1 MEYDSANQ
9 LANPDGSHWAGSF
22 TSNVGAVTGCTREQ
36 VTGRPEELSASA
48 ARGCAGQMIV
58 SEEKPSQKGGY
69 GFSYGDKSVRD
80 LLPSPHGA
88 LPNFN
93 KYLNIGINSDLSH
106 KAYNQNSCMKVG
118 GKRKSKKHSRKMK
131 KYHKGTKSV
140 TRKGHKDFETYK
152 GSKRYSEKRLKK
164 LIGRKTMRSPIF
176 PFAGGKKKFHK
187 GTKSVT
193 RKGHKDFETYKGSK
207 RYSEKRLKKLIG
219 RKTMRSPI
227 FPFAGGKKKFHKGT
241 KSVTRKGHK
250 DFETYKGSK
259 RYSEKRLK
267 KLIGRKTMRSPIFPY
282 AGGYASGAFFASG
295 TDDQL
300 IANRPCSESVD
311 IVHGLKQC
319 GRASSGPQL
328 TGGAIGF
335 RHVYPTYEAVTGDL
349 KHNLKYGGRKGK
361 KNARKPSRKMSGG
374 YCQYMSNQPFSLGY
388 STGSVELGAN
398 NSALANP
405 VPYTPQNKCVGKQ

>member
-22 TSNVGAVTGCTREQ
+22 TSNVGAVTGCTRDQ
-36 VTGRPEELSASA
+36 VTGRPEELSAAA

-58 SEEKPSQKGGY
+58 SEERPSQKGGY
-69 GFSYGDKSVRD
+69 GFSYGDKSVKD

-93 KYLNIGINSDLSH
+93 KYLNIGINSDLSS

-118 GKRKSKKHSRKMK
+118 GKRRSKKHSRKIK
-131 KYHKGTKSV
+131 KY
-140 TRKGHKDFETYK
+140 
-152 GSKRYSEKRLKK
+152 
-164 LIGRKTMRSPIF
+164 
-176 PFAGGKKKFHK
+176 
-187 GTKSVT
+187 
-193 RKGHKDFETYKGSK
+193 
-207 RYSEKRLKKLIG
+207 
-219 RKTMRSPI
+219 
-227 FPFAGGKKKFHKGT
+227 HKGT

-311 IVHGLKQC
+311 IIHGLKQC

-335 RHVYPTYEAVTGDL
+335 REVYPTYEAVTGDL

-361 KNARKPSRKMSGG
+361 KNARKPFRKMRGG

-405 VPYTPQNKCVGKQ
+405 VPYTPQNKCGGKQ

>member
-227 FPFAGGKKKFHKGT
+227 FP
-241 KSVTRKGHK
+241 
-250 DFETYKGSK
+250 
-259 RYSEKRLK
+259 
-267 KLIGRKTMRSPIFPY
+267 Y

-335 RHVYPTYEAVTGDL
+335 RDVYPTYEAIRGDL

-361 KNARKPSRKMSGG
+361 KNARKPSRKMRGG

-405 VPYTPQNKCVGKQ
+405 VPYTPQNKCAGKQ